1 MICQNV
7 NPGRKVQRKYVGH
20 AELCNIILNW
30 GCPCLISVKK
40 KNIKNI
46 NLDNLLK
53 EAHFAYFISNT

>member
-40 KNIKNI
+40 K
-46 NLDNLLK
+46 
-53 EAHFAYFISNT
+53 ISKI